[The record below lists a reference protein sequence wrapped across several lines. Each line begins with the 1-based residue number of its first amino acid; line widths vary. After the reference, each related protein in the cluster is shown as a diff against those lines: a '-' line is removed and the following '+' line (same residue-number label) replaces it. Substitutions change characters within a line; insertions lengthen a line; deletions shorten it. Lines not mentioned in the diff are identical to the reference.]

1 MKIHTHYRRFSAVVG
16 AVLCGVAALIALA
29 LVMKFSPFMDTHE
42 TQTSAAARVKADSSP
57 SKLFRGATAAMPET
71 VIVPQASTIVGGDSR
86 FDDYRLE
93 RESCCVG
100 N

>member
-1 MKIHTHYRRFSAVVG
+1 MKIPTHYRGFSAAG
-16 AVLCGVAALIALA
+16 ALLCGIAALIAFA
-29 LVMKFSPFMDTHE
+29 LVVRFSPFMDTHE
-42 TQTSAAARVKADSSP
+42 TQTSASVLAKAGPSP

-71 VIVPQASTIVGGDSR
+71 VSATNVPSIVGGDSR
-86 FDDYRLE
+86 LDDYRLE